1 MRVFLD
7 FKCPSGHIEEHFVDN
22 LTKTHSCDRCGQE
35 ATKIQSTIRFKLDIV
50 SGHFPSATDK
60 WAKNRRL
67 KLKEEQR
74 LEAINGID

>member
-7 FKCPSGHIEEHFVDN
+7 FKCPQGHTEEHFVDN
-22 LTKTHSCDRCGQE
+22 LTRHVICDRCGEE
-35 ATKIQSTIRFKLDIV
+35 ATKIQSTIRFKLDTV